1 MIKMIAQQSKNGGIV
16 DLKALGLSENL
27 EEMMENMEENEKIIE
42 DMQTP
47 WEEKL
52 ERERQKYEQKKAA

>member
-1 MIKMIAQQSKNGGIV
+1 V